1 MRTNLLEKTRWCL
14 ASDFPL
20 HAFTSKDI
28 GYCIVDAT
36 SHRVKIALHKL
47 ILNQIFVK
55 PGLNG
60 LKAAKLKL
68 AIVLERKNNSTLIIM
83 ILIKIIMIIIIIR
96 RTTTLGMGISFLSIE
111 IPYSS
116 VRTISKRINGVI
128 LL

>member
-1 MRTNLLEKTRWCL
+1 MRF
-14 ASDFPL
+14 S
-20 HAFTSKDI
+20 SKDI

-36 SHRVKIALHKL
+36 SHPVKIALHKL

-60 LKAAKLKL
+60 LKPAKLKL

-83 ILIKIIMIIIIIR
+83 ILIIIIMIIMIIIIRR
-96 RTTTLGMGISFLSIE
+96 RTTTLGMGISFLSIA
-111 IPYSS
+111 IPYST
-116 VRTISKRINGVI
+116 VRTISKLINGVI

>member
-1 MRTNLLEKTRWCL
+1 M
-14 ASDFPL
+14 P
-20 HAFTSKDI
+20 FTSKDI

-36 SHRVKIALHKL
+36 SHPVKIALHKL

-60 LKAAKLKL
+60 LKPAKLKL

-83 ILIKIIMIIIIIR
+83 ILIMIIMIIMIIIIIIR
-96 RTTTLGMGISFLSIE
+96 RTTTLGMGISFLSIA
-111 IPYSS
+111 IPYST
-116 VRTISKRINGVI
+116 VRTISKLINGVI

>member
-1 MRTNLLEKTRWCL
+1 M
-14 ASDFPL
+14 P
-20 HAFTSKDI
+20 FTSKDI

-36 SHRVKIALHKL
+36 SHPVKIALHKL

-60 LKAAKLKL
+60 LKPAKLKL

-83 ILIKIIMIIIIIR
+83 ILLIIIMIIMIIIIRR
-96 RTTTLGMGISFLSIE
+96 RTTTLGMGISFLSIA
-111 IPYSS
+111 IPYST
-116 VRTISKRINGVI
+116 VRTISKLINGVI

>member
-1 MRTNLLEKTRWCL
+1 MPF
-14 ASDFPL
+14 S
-20 HAFTSKDI
+20 SKDV

-36 SHRVKIALHKL
+36 SHPVKIALHKL

-60 LKAAKLKL
+60 LKPAKLKL

-83 ILIKIIMIIIIIR
+83 ILIIIIMIIMIIIIRR
-96 RTTTLGMGISFLSIE
+96 RTTTLGMGISFLSIA
-111 IPYSS
+111 IPYST
-116 VRTISKRINGVI
+116 VRTISKLINGVI

>member
-1 MRTNLLEKTRWCL
+1 M
-14 ASDFPL
+14 P
-20 HAFTSKDI
+20 FTSKDI

-36 SHRVKIALHKL
+36 SHPVKIALHKL

-60 LKAAKLKL
+60 LKPAKLKL

-83 ILIKIIMIIIIIR
+83 ILIIIIMIIMIIIIIR
-96 RTTTLGMGISFLSIE
+96 RTTTTLGMGISFLSIA
-111 IPYSS
+111 IPYST
-116 VRTISKRINGVI
+116 VQTISKLINGVI

>member
-1 MRTNLLEKTRWCL
+1 MPF
-14 ASDFPL
+14 S
-20 HAFTSKDI
+20 SKDI

-36 SHRVKIALHKL
+36 SHPVKIALHKL

-60 LKAAKLKL
+60 LKPAKLKL

-83 ILIKIIMIIIIIR
+83 ILIIIIIMIIMIIIIIR
-96 RTTTLGMGISFLSIE
+96 TTTTLGMGISFLSIA
-111 IPYSS
+111 IPYST
-116 VRTISKRINGVI
+116 VRTISKLINGVI

>member
-1 MRTNLLEKTRWCL
+1 MPF
-14 ASDFPL
+14 S
-20 HAFTSKDI
+20 SKDI

-36 SHRVKIALHKL
+36 SHPVKIALHKL

-60 LKAAKLKL
+60 LKPAKLKL

-83 ILIKIIMIIIIIR
+83 ILIIIIMIIMIIIIRR
-96 RTTTLGMGISFLSIE
+96 RTTTLGMGISFLSIA
-111 IPYSS
+111 IPYST
-116 VRTISKRINGVI
+116 VRTISKLINGVI

>member
-1 MRTNLLEKTRWCL
+1 MPF
-14 ASDFPL
+14 S
-20 HAFTSKDI
+20 SKDI

-36 SHRVKIALHKL
+36 SHPVKIALHKL

-60 LKAAKLKL
+60 LKPAKLKL

-83 ILIKIIMIIIIIR
+83 ILIIIIMIIMIIIMRR
-96 RTTTLGMGISFLSIE
+96 RTTTLGMGISFLSIA
-111 IPYSS
+111 IPYST
-116 VRTISKRINGVI
+116 VRAISKLINGVI

>member
-1 MRTNLLEKTRWCL
+1 MPF
-14 ASDFPL
+14 S
-20 HAFTSKDI
+20 SKDI

-36 SHRVKIALHKL
+36 SHPVKIALHKL

-60 LKAAKLKL
+60 LKPAKLKL

-83 ILIKIIMIIIIIR
+83 ILLIIIMIIMIIIIRR
-96 RTTTLGMGISFLSIE
+96 RTTTLGMGISFLSIA
-111 IPYSS
+111 IPYST
-116 VRTISKRINGVI
+116 VRTISKLINGVI

>member
-1 MRTNLLEKTRWCL
+1 MPF
-14 ASDFPL
+14 S
-20 HAFTSKDI
+20 SKDI

-36 SHRVKIALHKL
+36 SHPVKIALHKL

-60 LKAAKLKL
+60 LKPAKLKL

-83 ILIKIIMIIIIIR
+83 ILIIIIMIIMIR
-96 RTTTLGMGISFLSIE
+96 ITTTLGMGISFLSIA
-111 IPYSS
+111 IPYST
-116 VRTISKRINGVI
+116 VRTISKLINGVI

>member
-1 MRTNLLEKTRWCL
+1 MPF
-14 ASDFPL
+14 S
-20 HAFTSKDI
+20 SKDI

-36 SHRVKIALHKL
+36 SHPVKIALHKL

-60 LKAAKLKL
+60 LKPAKLKL

-83 ILIKIIMIIIIIR
+83 ILIIIIMIIMIIIIIR
-96 RTTTLGMGISFLSIE
+96 RTTTLGMGISFLSIA
-111 IPYSS
+111 IPYST
-116 VRTISKRINGVI
+116 VRTISKLINGVI